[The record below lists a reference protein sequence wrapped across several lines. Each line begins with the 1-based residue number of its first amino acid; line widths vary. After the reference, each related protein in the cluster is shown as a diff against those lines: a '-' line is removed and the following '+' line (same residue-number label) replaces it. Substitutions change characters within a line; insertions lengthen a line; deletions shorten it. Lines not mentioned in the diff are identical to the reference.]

1 MLSVVFSFQVV
12 EDKVEDRE
20 SIKNAVVFE
29 FMLCSCV
36 ALAVGALAG
45 WHFWLI
51 CNGETSIE
59 VYINKKN
66 RKKAKQEGKVWIV
79 HFVVNTF

>member
-1 MLSVVFSFQVV
+1 
-12 EDKVEDRE
+12 
-20 SIKNAVVFE
+20 
-29 FMLCSCV
+29 MLCSCV

-79 HFVVNTF
+79 HFVVIYFDLKECLAIHQGCYFDALKNML